1 MQRERVA
8 DDIYVFISDQYAQ
21 VNATLITTNEGAV
34 LFDTLLYPDETR
46 QIHRYVERRLGTTV
60 KVVINSHFHADHT
73 AGTCFFPNAQVIA
86 HAKCRDLLERRGRE
100 SLEQAK
106 LHVPELRDV
115 ELVLPDTTFRESYQF
130 SLGNK
135 SFHLWSTPGHSPDSV
150 VCLVKEDRVL
160 LAADTVMALPHFVD
174 GSFDELYASLQSLR
188 GGNYENVIQGH
199 GDIVLRGEI
208 EDRLKS
214 DIAYLDALRKAVD
227 QALEKGQPLDN
238 IDIERCGKSRI
249 LLHGSAVELHRQ
261 NVMTLAAQRREL
273 LDGTDREIVR
283 QTP

>member
-106 LHVPELRDV
+106 QHVPELRDV

-227 QALEKGQPLDN
+227 HALEKGQPLDN